1 MSDNNKY
8 NIADIIDFSAEQKP
22 VDVQAAVDALML
34 QKAHAAIE
42 AKKIETAKKMFG
54 DAAGPEDPNYSEDD
68 DWEEDQEDME
78 SDESEGEVED
88 DLDLDISDDELE
100 ELLND
105 LEDLDDMD
113 FDDNLED
120 DNSDVEDTENGENA

>member
-8 NIADIIDFSAEQKP
+8 NIDDVIDYSTEQKP

-42 AKKIETAKKMFG
+42 AKKIEVAKQMFG
-54 DAAGPEDPNYSEDD
+54 GAIDPDDDINYNED

-78 SDESEGEVED
+78 SDETETEVDD

-105 LEDLDDMD
+105 LENLDDTD
-113 FDDNLED
+113 LDDNLED
-120 DNSDVEDTENGENA
+120 DNSDVEDTENGENT

>member
-8 NIADIIDFSAEQKP
+8 NIADIIDFSADQKP
-22 VDVQAAVDALML
+22 VDVQSAVDALML

-42 AKKIETAKKMFG
+42 AKKIEVAKQMFG
-54 DAAGPEDPNYSEDD
+54 DAAGPEDPDYSEND

-78 SDESEGEVED
+78 SDESEGEVDD